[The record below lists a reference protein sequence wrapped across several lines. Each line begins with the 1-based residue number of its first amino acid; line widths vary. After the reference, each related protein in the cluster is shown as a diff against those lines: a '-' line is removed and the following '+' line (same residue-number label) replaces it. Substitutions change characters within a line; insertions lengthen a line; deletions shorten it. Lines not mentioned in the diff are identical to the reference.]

1 MFISSFSSTCHQDY
15 LLSTRQCPSCKPTSN
30 SIPWCS
36 DSKCIKNHTVMVR
49 QMPYKHSACFGQ
61 RSKCNSNAQGGNK
74 WQQAQLFRPGMCLS
88 SPSLRVSKSTR
99 GCWGKGFSFEIRHLH
114 LQLDVLLIILFCLQE
129 RSWFPHFPAAMK
141 MVSEFLGTASLLNEY
156 ATNPTWQ
163 LSSSRAVS
171 SRFQICCC
179 NALVSE
185 CLASKMA
192 RSATEAAAKMF
203 TFVSFMSLK
212 MFEAARDTI
221 LFEHKMAEQPG
232 FYWKLKWYW
241 YRIIYICMGP
251 QRAMIPTGD
260 MVGLLDKPMA
270 NQGWCP
276 RCRRLLSCQR
286 KFHLMGHA
294 AWAINAPA
302 WPPWVVH
309 DSTTTWKCLLSIPLW
324 KTRLRWEL
332 WSRCGPLCEQT
343 RHIQIGRDSKP
354 QPYFTPRTCKSAK
367 QKPEKNGRNRV
378 RFCYQGTQDA

>member
-1 MFISSFSSTCHQDY
+1 MNMQQTQPGSFPVREQSPRGSKFVAAMLWSRSVWPARWREVPRKQRPKCSLSSVSWVWRCLKLPGTPYC
-15 LLSTRQCPSCKPTSN
+15 LSTRWLSSQGF
-30 SIPWCS
+30 I
-36 DSKCIKNHTVMVR
+36 
-49 QMPYKHSACFGQ
+49 G
-61 RSKCNSNAQGGNK
+61 NSNDIDIE
-74 WQQAQLFRPGMCLS
+74 L
-88 SPSLRVSKSTR
+88 
-99 GCWGKGFSFEIRHLH
+99 
-114 LQLDVLLIILFCLQE
+114 
-129 RSWFPHFPAAMK
+129 
-141 MVSEFLGTASLLNEY
+141 
-156 ATNPTWQ
+156 
-163 LSSSRAVS
+163 
-171 SRFQICCC
+171 
-179 NALVSE
+179 
-185 CLASKMA
+185 
-192 RSATEAAAKMF
+192 
-203 TFVSFMSLK
+203 
-212 MFEAARDTI
+212 
-221 LFEHKMAEQPG
+221 
-232 FYWKLKWYW
+232 
-241 YRIIYICMGP
+241 YICMGP